1 MSYVPGH
8 LELLDRS
15 GTVDGW
21 PKGISEASKEFAVS
35 RVKAGLEKYGQM
47 DLDTARRCIYDHYID
62 NEPVPED
69 LKGVLWDFLYAVTY
83 RALLA
88 ASART
93 VFVAEQRYGLK
104 KNEGQWYP
112 VKVSQADV
120 EAVESK
126 IFGTSGRGS
135 GRSRLERIVGSLKAA
150 IGSNWR
156 KAK

>member
-1 MSYVPGH
+1 MSYVGGH

-47 DLDTARRCIYDHYID
+47 DLDLARRCIFDHYID
-62 NEPVPED
+62 REPVPED
-69 LKGVLWDFLYAVTY
+69 LKGAAWDWLYAVTY

-88 ASART
+88 VSAKQ
-93 VFVAEQRYGLK
+93 VFVAEYRYGLK
-104 KNEGQWYP
+104 KHEGQWYP
-112 VKVSQADV
+112 IKVSQADV
-120 EAVESK
+120 EAVEDK
-126 IFGTSGRGS
+126 VFGTQGVARK
-135 GRSRLERIVGSLKAA
+135 RLERIVSSLKAS